1 MENEEAVFKVGEDE
15 KPVTIE
21 INQDGSEAKEEGG
34 TPSLEVSV
42 DEAPKKEVQQEIRM
56 ICKQNITAYII
67 MYWRRKSINY
77 LHESKRLFINKT
89 SAQQQIL

>member
-21 INQDGSEAKEEGG
+21 MNQDGSEAKEEGG

-42 DEAPKKEVQQEIRM
+42 DEAPKKEVQQET
-56 ICKQNITAYII
+56 KQEAEIFLDTFAETLDDCSY
-67 MYWRRKSINY
+67 
-77 LHESKRLFINKT
+77 
-89 SAQQQIL
+89 A

>member
-1 MENEEAVFKVGEDE
+1 M
-15 KPVTIE
+15 
-21 INQDGSEAKEEGG
+21 
-34 TPSLEVSV
+34 
-42 DEAPKKEVQQEIRM
+42 KKEVQQEIRM